1 MSVPVS
7 ELQQIAPS
15 AIIEL
20 FELEL
25 NTLQHGVA
33 DTYRFHAGANLNSNG
48 EVVWAGNSYLRFPI
62 EADGFEYSGN
72 GQLPRPKVR
81 VSNIMGTITS
91 LLLSL
96 PEGLEGAKFTRIRT
110 LARYL
115 DGANFPARR
124 NLLTNTNLFQWTE
137 GATAPGPQVRYRQP
151 GVALAPDGTMTATK
165 VSSSTDNDS
174 QRIFTNATVVANQP
188 ITYSVYAKAG
198 EYTKVWIRDTFI
210 VTTRALF
217 DLESGT
223 FITPNSNATSQ
234 FAESVGN
241 GWYRIG
247 ITYTPTAAFTQTWV
261 GMADAANQLTFTGDG
276 TSGIYLWGAQV
287 EQSATVSEYQ
297 PVGATWT
304 QNPYGP
310 SDPAAEFPREI
321 FYVDRKTV
329 ETRDVVEFELAAAF
343 DLAGIRAPKRQCIG
357 NICQW
362 KYRSAE
368 CGYTGPPVADANDKP
383 VASYGTSAL
392 AQSFG
397 TADAALK
404 ASATALV
411 TAQANLATATN
422 VLNAAKETYVLL
434 EDRYNAANKF
444 EIQVTFF
451 AGVGTTTYVGL
462 WDNESVAP
470 SQTYRVGSTVGDG
483 DYRIQRWGPNPN
495 TATEQA
501 AYNAALATYNAAQ
514 SDYNTKKTAR
524 NNALT
529 AWQASPTY
537 QSELA
542 ATGDVCGKRL
552 SSCRLRF
559 TDEFGNESDLPYGS
573 FPGIGTYFT

>member
-1 MSVPVS
+1 MAVPVS

-33 DTYRFHAGANLNSNG
+33 DTYRFHAGTSLNNNG

-81 VSNIMGTITS
+81 VSNIMGTITA

-96 PEGLEGAKFTRIRT
+96 PEGLDGAKFTRIRT

-115 DGANFPARR
+115 DGANFPSRR
-124 NLLTNTNLFQWTE
+124 NLLTNTNLFTWSE
-137 GATAPGPQVRYRQP
+137 SATAPGAQVRYRQP
-151 GVALAPDGTMTATK
+151 GAAPAPDGTMTATK
-165 VSSSTDNDS
+165 LSSSTDLDA
-174 QRIFTNATVVANQP
+174 QRIFVGTTVVANSP

-198 EYTKVWIRDTFI
+198 EYTKVWIRDTTI

-223 FITPNSNATSQ
+223 FILPNSNATSQ
-234 FAESVGN
+234 FAESLGN

-247 ITYTPTAAFTQTWV
+247 FTYTPTTTLAQVWV
-261 GMADAANQLTFTGDG
+261 GMANAANQLSFTGDG
-276 TSGIYLWGAQV
+276 TSGIYIWGAQV
-287 EQSATVSEYQ
+287 EQSATVSDYQ
-297 PVGATWT
+297 PIGATYS
-304 QNPYGP
+304 QNPYGTP
-310 SDPAAEFPREI
+310 DSTAEFPREI

-368 CGYTGPPVADANDKP
+368 CGYTGPPVADANDRP
-383 VASYGTSAL
+383 VSNYGTSAL
-392 AQSFG
+392 AQAFG
-397 TADAALK
+397 TADAALG
-404 ASATALV
+404 ASAAALV
-411 TAQANLATATN
+411 SAQANLATATN

-444 EIQVTFF
+444 EAEGVTFPTI
-451 AGVGTTTYVGL
+451 GTITYNGL
-462 WDNESVAP
+462 WDNQPVAP
-470 SQTYRVGSTVGDG
+470 SQTYRVGSGVGGG

-542 ATGDVCGKRL
+542 ATSDACGKRL